1 MNKNI
6 IIAIVLGIL
15 LLLSVVQA
23 FQVNTIKEK
32 LSGGGIKVAAT
43 GAPTAGGASVPA
55 SLQNLPTMVGG
66 C

>member
-1 MNKNI
+1 MNKNM

-15 LLLSVVQA
+15 LLLTVVQA

-32 LSGGGIKVAAT
+32 LGGGVRLAAS
-43 GAPTAGGASVPA
+43 GPAPTMGHTSVP
-55 SLQNLPTMVGG
+55 SSIDNLPSMVGG